1 MGSGTP
7 DDEHSTQAPAIP
19 SFASLRGGARRS
31 PADALLYPERA
42 STRPPEW
49 ADLWLL
55 GLRVARWCVHQPI
68 RTVRRLIG

>member
-1 MGSGTP
+1 MRGRAP
-7 DDEHSTQAPAIP
+7 DDEQSREAPAIP

-31 PADALLYPERA
+31 PADRLLYPEPA
-42 STRPPEW
+42 ATRPPEW

-55 GLRVARWCVHQPI
+55 GLRVARWCAQQPI